1 MYSSSLKVYK
11 KFGFSKQSKA
21 PIISDQKSKRFLKV
35 GSELLQNTIESKKQL
50 KQAGTSHASSPAEMS
65 SDLFKRTAPQ
75 AKTGRKPLAPVQE
88 TCQRKTS
95 MTQKTSQMT
104 FDHKIS
110 SQINQVLSE
119 RFPRPKSTSTSS
131 NSSAFSSSKRRR
143 QSQLT
148 KSSNSISL
156 PYKQLSITSSSE
168 PLTTKSNSSQ
178 NLFFSLAIIKDLD
191 FLCDLSD
198 KATNERDQFKSSY
211 EREKFE
217 NEKLRNELEALKLAN
232 SQTTQLTAEHQM
244 EVLRSTLEALLII
257 DNFKESIAFEE
268 VTLIKERSLNNPSR
282 HEDDLF
288 LPYQQSSSS
297 SSCATLCS
305 SNMEFELS
313 KTCLNKE
320 NMDVIIT

>member
-1 MYSSSLKVYK
+1 
-11 KFGFSKQSKA
+11 
-21 PIISDQKSKRFLKV
+21 
-35 GSELLQNTIESKKQL
+35 
-50 KQAGTSHASSPAEMS
+50 
-65 SDLFKRTAPQ
+65 
-75 AKTGRKPLAPVQE
+75 
-88 TCQRKTS
+88 
-95 MTQKTSQMT
+95 MT
-104 FDHKIS
+104 FDHKIP

-119 RFPRPKSTSTSS
+119 RLPRPKGTSTSS

-148 KSSNSISL
+148 KSS
-156 PYKQLSITSSSE
+156 
-168 PLTTKSNSSQ
+168 SNST
-178 NLFFSLAIIKDLD
+178 NLELFFSLAIIKDLD

-217 NEKLRNELEALKLAN
+217 NEKLRKELKALKLAN
-232 SQTTQLTAEHQM
+232 SQTTQLTAEASLNFAKHQM
-244 EVLRSTLEALLII
+244 EVLRSTLETLLII

-268 VTLIKERSLNNPSR
+268 VTLIKERSFNNPSR

-288 LPYQQSSSS
+288 SSYQQSSSS

-305 SNMEFELS
+305 SNMDFELS